1 MNNNNNNNIAK
12 KLIEENNIKT
22 FNDFQE
28 VIEKLQSDMLQT
40 LLDAELDCHL
50 GYEKGSHNKKENDNR
65 RNGYCSE
72 KKVKTKTGNLTVKT
86 PRDRNG
92 TFEPVVIPKKQ
103 TMLDSFEEIAM
114 SCYAKGMSLRDME
127 NLFQD
132 IYKVN
137 FSKEQLSYLISK
149 VNEKVQKWQ
158 SRKLKKIYT
167 FVYIDCMYVHIKSDL
182 VSEKRAVYVMIGI
195 DIYGKKEVV
204 GIWIGK
210 NESTTYWINIL
221 EEIKERGTEEI
232 LFISMD
238 GLTGLSEAIE
248 TVYSKTI
255 TQRCIVHLARNLYK
269 ICNRKEAKEILN
281 DFKKIYKSAN
291 KEMCEFYYNEFVK
304 KYKDNQRIVKKVQ
317 EAMPHIYSI
326 MEYPAEIRKIIYT
339 TNIIESVN
347 SALRK
352 VTRGKGS
359 FPNEEAVIKLLYL
372 RICELEKKWNKPI
385 SNWSKILLQLS
396 EIFGER
402 INKFL

>member
-1 MNNNNNNNIAK
+1 MSKSI
-12 KLIEENNIKT
+12 LI
-22 FNDFQE
+22 
-28 VIEKLQSDMLQT
+28 IEDDNMILVSLKEAL
-40 LLDAELDCHL
+40 EL
-50 GYEKGSHNKKENDNR
+50 
-65 RNGYCSE
+65 NGY
-72 KKVKTKTGNLTVKT
+72 
-86 PRDRNG
+86 
-92 TFEPVVIPKKQ
+92 Q
-103 TMLDSFEEIAM
+103 
-114 SCYAKGMSLRDME
+114 
-127 NLFQD
+127 
-132 IYKVN
+132 
-137 FSKEQLSYLISK
+137 
-149 VNEKVQKWQ
+149 
-158 SRKLKKIYT
+158 IYT
-167 FVYIDCMYVHIKSDL
+167 SKS
-182 VSEKRAVYVMIGI
+182 V
-195 DIYGKKEVV
+195 
-204 GIWIGK
+204 
-210 NESTTYWINIL
+210 
-221 EEIKERGTEEI
+221 
-232 LFISMD
+232 
-238 GLTGLSEAIE
+238 
-248 TVYSKTI
+248 
-255 TQRCIVHLARNLYK
+255 
-269 ICNRKEAKEILN
+269 KEAKEILN